1 MTVEVDAGRITG
13 IWPGPARTG
22 TAAGTDIVE
31 AGGRTL
37 LPGLID
43 GHVHLLLEPD
53 IDGPEA
59 WDRALLDDDATL
71 LLRGSVASA
80 RLLSAGV
87 TTARDCGGRGGLP
100 VTIRDAIARGTLPG
114 PRILA
119 SGPVITRRGG
129 HGHSFGIAADDA
141 PALQSA
147 ARDLL
152 NGGVDFLKVMATG
165 GNLTGG
171 SRPDLPQYS
180 APELAVVAAEAHR
193 LGRRVTAHAH
203 AKAGIQNAVDA
214 EIDSIEHCSW
224 LGPGGREYDPALVE
238 RMVRRGVFVDLTPAV
253 SYRLVE
259 GQGGQGG
266 AWSGLRQRL
275 RRVRE
280 VRVPTMV
287 PMWKAGVQFYFR
299 SDAGTPLTFF
309 EDFALVLEQSVLEG
323 GLPADVVI
331 AAATGTAARAL
342 GIADDT
348 GTIAVGKAADLLLVD
363 GDPLEDI
370 RALRQVR
377 RVYRSGR
384 LVVEHGRL
392 VVSQRDLGYL
402 PPAVR
407 VTPMG

>member
-1 MTVEVDAGRITG
+1 MTVDVDAGRIAG
-13 IWPGPARTG
+13 IWTGPPPAGPAT
-22 TAAGTDIVE
+22 GTDIVD
-31 AGGRTL
+31 ARGGTL

-53 IDGPEA
+53 TDGPAA
-59 WDRALLDDDATL
+59 WDQALLDDDATL

-100 VTIRDAIARGTLPG
+100 VRIRDAIAAGMLPG

-119 SGPVITRRGG
+119 SGPVITRTGG
-129 HGHSFGIAADDA
+129 HGHRFGVVADDEA
-141 PALQSA
+141 ALQRV
-147 ARDLL
+147 ARELL
-152 NGGVDFLKVMATG
+152 NGGVDCLKVMATG

-171 SRPDLPQYS
+171 SRPDLAQYS
-180 APELAVVAAEAHR
+180 AAELAVVATEAHR

-224 LGPGGREYDPALVE
+224 LGQGGREYDPALVE
-238 RMVRRGVFVDLTPAV
+238 RMVERGVFVDLTPAV

-259 GQGGQGG
+259 GAGG
-266 AWSGLRQRL
+266 AWSGLRERL

-287 PMWKAGVQFYFR
+287 PMWKAGVQLYFG

-348 GTIAVGKAADLLLVD
+348 GTIAVGKVADLLLVD
-363 GDPLEDI
+363 GDPLVDI

-377 RVYRSGR
+377 RVYRSGQ
-384 LVVEHGRL
+384 LVVEGGRL
-392 VVSQRDLGYL
+392 VVSQRDLAYV
-402 PPAVR
+402 PPAVP